1 MSKIEFVSFENDH
14 AKQILDQGLNQEL
27 LEFKP
32 EHKKYSLYLKE
43 IGMSFTGLLN
53 NKPIVAG
60 GIFPL
65 WEGTAEG
72 WVLATKEI
80 NNYPITISKV
90 IKQRMDMMI
99 KNNFIRRLQTSVK
112 ADCDTAIRFA
122 EWLGLK
128 QEGLM
133 KAYGPDGE
141 DFYRYARVIK

>member
-1 MSKIEFVSFENDH
+1 M
-14 AKQILDQGLNQEL
+14 
-27 LEFKP
+27 
-32 EHKKYSLYLKE
+32 
-43 IGMSFTGLLN
+43 
-53 NKPIVAG
+53 AG

-90 IKQRMDMMI
+90 IKQRTDMMI